1 MPDTDVTRTAMPRF
15 AALIVAAGQGS
26 RAGRSLPKQYELLA
40 GVPMLRHAIDSLRV
54 WDSTLAL
61 HLVIAPGDRKLC
73 EAAIAGLADIE
84 VSDGGANRQQSVL
97 LGLRSMALA
106 DPPADFV
113 MIHDGARPFCSP
125 AMLARLADAV
135 GEDRGAVPAVPV
147 SDTLNR
153 IEQGQIADPVDRAG
167 VSAMQTPQ
175 VFPLAA
181 ILAAHERAAA
191 AVDMPATDDVAI
203 ARRAGLA
210 VAAVPGDPGNI
221 KITWPE
227 DFAIAEARLLSSSPS
242 SSLSRHESRTGQGF
256 DVHAF
261 TAGDHVTLCGVDI
274 PHAQSLAGHS
284 DADVGLHALTDAL
297 LGALADGDI
306 GAHFPPSDPQW
317 AGAASDQFLADA
329 VSRIAA
335 RGGRIVNC
343 DVTIIC
349 ETPKIGPHRDAMR
362 VRIADICG
370 IDVGRVAV
378 KATTTERLGFAGRG
392 EGIAAQAIATVEL
405 PIAPAKAQA

>member
-1 MPDTDVTRTAMPRF
+1 MTRTAMPRF
-15 AALIVAAGQGS
+15 AALIVAAGQGN

-40 GVPMLRHAIDSLRV
+40 GVPLLRHAIDCLRD
-54 WDSTLAL
+54 WDPTLAL
-61 HLVIAPGDRKLC
+61 HLVIAPGDDAQC
-73 EAAIAGLADIE
+73 EAAIAGLGGIK
-84 VSDGGANRQQSVL
+84 VTDGGTTRQQSVL
-97 LGLRSMALA
+97 LGLRAMAIA
-106 DPPADFV
+106 DPPSDLV

-135 GEDRGAVPAVPV
+135 GENRGAVPAVPV
-147 SDTLNR
+147 SDTLYR
-153 IEQGQIADPVDRAG
+153 ISQGQIADPMDRTG

-181 ILAAHERAAA
+181 ILAAHESAADA
-191 AVDMPATDDVAI
+191 ADMPATDDVAI

-227 DFAIAEARLLSSSPS
+227 DFAIAEARLLS
-242 SSLSRHESRTGQGF
+242 LSMSRQETRTGQGF

-261 TAGDHVTLCGVDI
+261 TAGDHVTLCGVEI
-274 PHAQSLAGHS
+274 PHDRALAGHS
-284 DADVGLHALTDAL
+284 DSDVGLHALTDAF

-306 GAHFPPSDPQW
+306 GAHFPPSDVQW

-349 ETPKIGPHRDAMR
+349 ETPKIGPHRDTMR
-362 VRIADICG
+362 TRIAAICG

-405 PIAPAKAQA
+405 PVAPAKAQS